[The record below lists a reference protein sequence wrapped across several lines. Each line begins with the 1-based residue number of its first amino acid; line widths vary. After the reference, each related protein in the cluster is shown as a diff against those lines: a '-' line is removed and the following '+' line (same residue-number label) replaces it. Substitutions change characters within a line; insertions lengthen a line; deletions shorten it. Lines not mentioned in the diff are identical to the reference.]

1 MNTRIYSDHSMTLEN
16 YIVTAME
23 SYLLVCGGREEEG
36 LCRVGLEMASAVGR
50 RLQVA
55 TLPQIY

>member
-1 MNTRIYSDHSMTLEN
+1 MNTRIYSDHFMTLEN

-23 SYLLVCGGREEEG
+23 HYLLVCGGREEEG

-50 RLQVA
+50 RL
-55 TLPQIY
+55 